1 MNAKLL
7 LVAALGGFL
16 FFSKNKPKS
25 KTPVK
30 ENEDLEEEDVEKEEE
45 ETEDEPPAV
54 KETPT
59 YKTLTP
65 ARKKIIDEYLKIMPT
80 LTSELGPYNDY
91 IEWSK
96 IQQESNTKPLYQNF
110 LTTNIYHHI
119 SVLEGKTDVFTKFG
133 EQPVD
138 QYDGSL
144 PYILQRGIK
153 GQIAEGGPWVELI
166 PFDEFQAEATK
177 RLGKGIALW
186 SDIKKYIDS
195 NIDLNSCPVGVVCK

>member
-45 ETEDEPPAV
+45 ETEDKPPV

-110 LTTNIYHHI
+110 LATNIYHHI

-153 GQIAEGGPWVELI
+153 GQIAQGGPWVELI

-186 SDIKKYIDS
+186 SDIKKYIDA
-195 NIDLNSCPVGVVCK
+195 NIDLNACPVGAVCK

>member
-30 ENEDLEEEDVEKEEE
+30 ENEDLEKEDVEVEEE
-45 ETEDEPPAV
+45 KETEDKPPV
-54 KETPT
+54 KTPT

-91 IEWSK
+91 VEWSK
-96 IQQESNTKPLYQNF
+96 IQQESNTKPLYQNY
-110 LTTNIYHHI
+110 LTTNLYHHI

-166 PFDEFQAEATK
+166 PFDEFQDAANK

-186 SDIKKYIDS
+186 SDIKKYIDA
-195 NIDLNSCPVGVVCK
+195 NIDLNSCPVGAVCK